1 MGSEQEKEGGEGGS
15 NRVQREEAEADIVKK
30 GDPEQ
35 TFACFLHE
43 SSLLSGRCAFSFCGE
58 PHRGHER
65 S

>member
-35 TFACFLHE
+35 TFARFLHE
-43 SSLLSGRCAFSFCGE
+43 SSPLRSRAFGFSGE
-58 PHRGHER
+58 PHRGHAW